1 MPGHTTNNNN
11 KGKKNFKPHWPL
23 MLGHTANN
31 NNKKNQNKKQET
43 SSARMLGQTKTT
55 IKSKNNKLRKTKT
68 PAYTQ
73 GYFTWGKQPET
84 IPNYKHCL

>member
-1 MPGHTTNNNN
+1 
-11 KGKKNFKPHWPL
+11 

>member
-1 MPGHTTNNNN
+1 
-11 KGKKNFKPHWPL
+11 

-31 NNKKNQNKKQET
+31 NNKNNKNKKQET

-55 IKSKNNKLRKTKT
+55 IKSKNNKLRTTNLTSRMPGHIWDEKTKT
-68 PAYTQ
+68 PAHTQ
-73 GYFTWGKQPET
+73 GYFTRGKQPET